1 MIEKPTILDFDE
13 CNFIGN
19 EVSETI
25 YRNVKTKISNMQLLE
40 GNASYLEVI
49 AMELA
54 MSDKCL
60 SDFIPNIQDIFIEEY
75 RALDELQKHCLF
87 LYLMTFEKEETEIAE
102 SLLWTF
108 EEDLEDFGR
117 ELANRIKDPSLL
129 S

>member
-13 CNFIGN
+13 CDRIGN

-25 YRNVKTKISNMQLLE
+25 YNNVKTKISKMQLLE
-40 GNASYLEVI
+40 GNATYLEVI

-54 MSDKCL
+54 MSDRCL
-60 SDFIPNIQDIFIEEY
+60 SDFIPNIRNFFSEEY
-75 RALDELQKHCLF
+75 QALDELQKHCLF
-87 LYLMTFEKEETEIAE
+87 LYLMTSEKEETEIIE

-108 EEDLEDFGR
+108 EEELEDFGR
-117 ELANRIKDPSLL
+117 EIVNRIKNQTLL

>member
-13 CNFIGN
+13 CDRIGN

-25 YRNVKTKISNMQLLE
+25 CNNVKTKISRMQLLE
-40 GNASYLEVI
+40 GEATYLEVI

-54 MSDKCL
+54 MSDRCL
-60 SDFIPNIQDIFIEEY
+60 SDFIPNIRNIFSEEY
-75 RALDELQKHCLF
+75 QALDELQKHCLF
-87 LYLMTFEKEETEIAE
+87 LYLMTSEKEETEIVE

-108 EEDLEDFGR
+108 EEELEELGR
-117 ELANRIKDPSLL
+117 EIVNRIKNQTLL